1 MSKSWNFI
9 DSDAH
14 VIEPRDMFERYLEP
28 KYRAQMPVAWADY
41 QGEPL
46 AFGFEIRV
54 PKPSGG
60 EYVMPFGNDPLT
72 GRNRIDMHSRLASF
86 DGGARVA
93 LPGHDEAYAEFA
105 RQGFP
110 PEMYALAMDRSGIDY
125 MVVYPTSGLLT
136 TAVPDLPA
144 DTATAYRRAYNN
156 WLHDFCAAAGD
167 RVLGTAAVD
176 LRDAEE
182 AAREARRCVKE
193 FDFKAVYI
201 NPVPVGE
208 HRLYDDFYEPL
219 WNTLEDLDVPLAIHT
234 GTGNA
239 ADQMLYHYLPR
250 LRTAQTTVAFT
261 IGNMLACTALI
272 MGGVLEQHP
281 RLRVVH
287 LESGAGWVPFWLD
300 RLAASVQGGL
310 RGLDIPGLTM
320 HPVEYFQRQCFISAD
335 QDDPGIKH
343 VIASLGDDNIVT
355 ATDFGHPEGRRYTV
369 AAQEI
374 LELPDVSLVSKK
386 KMMWDN
392 ALRLYPIRP

>member
-1 MSKSWNFI
+1 MSNSLKFI

-41 QGEPL
+41 QGDPL
-46 AFGFEIRV
+46 ALGLEVRI

-60 EYVMPFGNDPLT
+60 EYVMPFGDDPLT
-72 GRNRIDMHSRLASF
+72 GMNRIDAHSRLAAF
-86 DGGARVA
+86 GGGSPVA
-93 LPGHDEAYAEFA
+93 LPGQDEAYAEFA

-110 PEMYALAMDRSGIDY
+110 PEMYNLAMERAGIDY
-125 MVVYPTSGLLT
+125 MVVYPSTGLLT
-136 TAVPDLPA
+136 TGVPDLSA
-144 DTATAYRRAYNN
+144 DTAAAYRRAYNN
-156 WLHDFCAAAGD
+156 WLHDFCTAAGGH
-167 RVLGTAAVD
+167 VIGVAAVD

-201 NPVPVGE
+201 NPVPVGA

-219 WNTLEDLDVPLAIHT
+219 WSTLEDLDVPLAVHA
-234 GTGNA
+234 GTGNS

-261 IGNMLACTALI
+261 MGNMLACTALI
-272 MGGVLEQHP
+272 MGGVLEHHP

-300 RLAASVQGGL
+300 RLAAGVQGGF
-310 RGLDIPGLTM
+310 RGLDIPGLRM
-320 HPVEYFQRQCFISAD
+320 LPVEYFKRQCFISAD
-335 QDDPGIKH
+335 PDDPGITH
-343 VIASLGDDNIVT
+343 VIDYLGDDNIVT
-355 ATDFGHPEGRRYTV
+355 ATDFGHPEGRRYQ
-369 AAQEI
+369 AAVQE
-374 LELPDVSLVSKK
+374 LLGLPGVSLESKR

>member
-1 MSKSWNFI
+1 MSNSLKFI

-28 KYRAQMPVAWADY
+28 QFRAQMPVAWADY
-41 QGEPL
+41 QGDPL
-46 AFGFEIRV
+46 ALGFEVRI

-60 EYVMPFGNDPLT
+60 EYVMPFGDDPLT
-72 GRNRIDMHSRLASF
+72 GMNRIDTHSRLAAF
-86 DGGARVA
+86 DGGSRLA
-93 LPGHDEAYAEFA
+93 LPGQDEAYAEFA

-110 PEMYALAMDRSGIDY
+110 PEMYKLAMDRAGIDR
-125 MVVYPTSGLLT
+125 MVVYPSSGLLT

-144 DTATAYRRAYNN
+144 DTAAAYRRAYNN
-156 WLHDFCAAAGD
+156 WLHDFCAAAGG
-167 RVLGTAAVD
+167 RVVGAAAVD

-219 WNTLEDLDVPLAIHT
+219 WNTLEDLDVPLAVHA

-261 IGNMLACTALI
+261 MGNMLACTALI

-300 RLAASVQGGL
+300 RLAAGVQGGF
-310 RGLDIPGLTM
+310 RGLDIPGLKM
-320 HPVEYFQRQCFISAD
+320 LPVDYFKRQCFISAD
-335 QDDPGIKH
+335 PDDPGIKH
-343 VIASLGDDNIVT
+343 VIDYLGDDNIVT
-355 ATDFGHPEGRRYTV
+355 ATDFGHPE
-369 AAQEI
+369 
-374 LELPDVSLVSKK
+374 
-386 KMMWDN
+386 
-392 ALRLYPIRP
+392 